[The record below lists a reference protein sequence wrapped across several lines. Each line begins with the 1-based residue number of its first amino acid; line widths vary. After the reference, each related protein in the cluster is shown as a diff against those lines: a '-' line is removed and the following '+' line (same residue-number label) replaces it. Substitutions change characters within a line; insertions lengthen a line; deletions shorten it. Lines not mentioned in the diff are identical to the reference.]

1 MAQGRLDAVGI
12 IVSDLRRAVRF
23 YRLLGAPFPEGA
35 EESEHGHAEAQLEGG
50 VRLLMDTEEGIRS
63 FDPGWSRATGSPSVS
78 VAFHCAGPAA
88 VDELYA
94 VALGAGGM
102 GHKEPWDAFWGQRYA
117 QLRDPDGN
125 AIDLYADLA
134 PTR

>member
-1 MAQGRLDAVGI
+1 MVQGKLDTVG
-12 IVSDLRRAVRF
+12 VVVGDLRRGVGF

-50 VRLLMDTEEGIRS
+50 VRLLLDTEEVIRS
-63 FDPGWSRATGSPSVS
+63 FDPSWRRGNGSPGVS
-78 VAFHCAGPAA
+78 VAFRCAGPAA
-88 VDELYA
+88 VDELYSR
-94 VALGAGGM
+94 ALGAGGH

-125 AIDLYADLA
+125 GVDLYAALVPA
-134 PTR
+134 G